1 MRAGRVC
8 LFNPKSSLVVAERL
22 SAPTA
27 QLPAQKQSIEGGPLD
42 VYRHRPKEAFRTHPA
57 VLLLIVFASVLLEVT
72 LPPTLPVAHLFQLPL
87 LVTIYFSMIR
97 ENKIFGT
104 AFGMSVGLLEDALSH
119 GYLGQMGMAKALIGY
134 LAATAGLKFEF
145 DNLLVRGLLIGS
157 LVIIHNIFSYLLIH
171 QLLGLPTPFDPTH
184 FMATV
189 VVNVALGLILF
200 LLFDRLKKRA

>member
-1 MRAGRVC
+1 M
-8 LFNPKSSLVVAERL
+8 
-22 SAPTA
+22 
-27 QLPAQKQSIEGGPLD
+27 D
-42 VYRHRPKEAFRTHPA
+42 VYRHRPKEAFRAHPA
-57 VLLLIVFASVLLEVT
+57 VLSLIVFASLLLEVT
-72 LPPTLPVAHLFQLPL
+72 LPPTLPVARLFQLPL

-134 LAATAGLKFEF
+134 LAATAGLKLEF

-157 LVIIHNIFSYLLIH
+157 LVIIHNIFSYLLSH
-171 QLLGLPTPFDPTH
+171 QLLGLPTPFDYLHILT
-184 FMATV
+184 TT

-200 LLFDRLKKRA
+200 LLFDRLRKRA

>member
-1 MRAGRVC
+1 M
-8 LFNPKSSLVVAERL
+8 
-22 SAPTA
+22 
-27 QLPAQKQSIEGGPLD
+27 D
-42 VYRHRPKEAFRTHPA
+42 VYRHRPKEAFRAHPA
-57 VLLLIVFASVLLEVT
+57 VLSLIVFASLLLEVT
-72 LPPTLPVAHLFQLPL
+72 LPPTLPVARLFQLPL

-134 LAATAGLKFEF
+134 LAATAGLKLES

-157 LVIIHNIFSYLLIH
+157 LVIVHNSFSYLLIH
-171 QLLGLPTPFDPTH
+171 QLLGLQTPFDSLHILT
-184 FMATV
+184 TT